1 VSIFGPGVGGGLLAA
16 AGAAGGLGQGITAA
30 GQQQQ
35 KVDLETKMSELAQS
49 REEAITRLQ
58 GTQQSGLEEQRAAH
72 QEKDVQQEIAGRS
85 NVAQF
90 EAGQKASEA
99 AKGRE
104 FSAEQ
109 NTQHQTSQEKIAA
122 GHDVARVGAA
132 AEHANA
138 NKAPPKDWSFRNV
151 TTQGSID
158 PVTHQPTPGRSYVV
172 LQHRDGRQFV
182 QTGDKFLPY
191 DASADKVQDSAS
203 VRRAP
208 AGAIQDLSQDPNGTT
223 PSGNPKSEVFLQRY
237 GYLPMPWFS
246 AASQAKDQAN
256 AAAQNHGFGAAA
268 VPKGASVSPAQPM
281 GGPTITQNEQEEPPD
296 PAESEANPTAPG
308 P

>member
-1 VSIFGPGVGGGLLAA
+1 MGILAIAGGISGGGQ
-16 AGAAGGLGQGITAA
+16 GLTAA
-30 GQQQQ
+30 GQQQA
-35 KVDLETKMSELAQS
+35 KVDLETKMNELAQT
-49 REEAITRLQ
+49 REESITRLQ
-58 GTQQSGLEEQRAAH
+58 GQQASGLEEQRAAH

-90 EAGQKASEA
+90 EAGQKSSEA
-99 AKGRE
+99 AKSRA

-122 GHDVARVGAA
+122 GHDVARVSAA
-132 AEHANA
+132 SEHANA
-138 NKAPPKDWSFRNV
+138 SKAPPKDWSFRNV
-151 TTQGSID
+151 TTQGGID
-158 PVTHQPTPGRSYVV
+158 PVTKMPTAGRSYVV

-191 DASADKVQDSAS
+191 DASADKVQDAAS

-208 AGAIQDLSQDPNGTT
+208 AGAISDLSQDPNGTT

-246 AASQAKDQAN
+246 AASKANDQAN
-256 AAAQNHGFGAAA
+256 AASKQSHGFGAGA
-268 VPKGASVSPAQPM
+268 VPPGASVSPQQPV
-281 GGPTITQNEQEEPPD
+281 GGPPITQNEQEEPPD
-296 PAESEANPTAPG
+296 PAESEPNPTSPG